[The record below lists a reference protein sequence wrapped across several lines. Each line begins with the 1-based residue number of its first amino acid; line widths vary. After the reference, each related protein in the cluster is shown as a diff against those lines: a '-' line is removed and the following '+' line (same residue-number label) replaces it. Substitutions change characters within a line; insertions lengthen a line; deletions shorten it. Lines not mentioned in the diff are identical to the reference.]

1 MNDKLML
8 VIKKEYFERV
18 KSRAFVIGTA
28 LGPILIAIMMFGPA
42 VLAERTEVAKQT
54 LLVVDRGDGVATEK
68 LTAKLESARQQ
79 AGESFPLTVEFEAAG
94 ADFDEEAAREV
105 YDERVTDGDL
115 DGYVILSG
123 RFMRNGRA
131 TYYGKTISG
140 AIGSRVLEEQL
151 DAVYRESRMLEL
163 GLPAA
168 DLAEIMRGVTLDKRS
183 IGGDGQQDVEQ
194 RTIMA
199 IGMIMLLYMMM
210 ILYGQFTMSAV
221 IEDKSSRVVEVM
233 LASVTP
239 NQLMI
244 GKVLGQGA
252 VGFSQF
258 LIWGAAGAVFTQ
270 LGGNVAGMEIDLA
283 QAGAVAWAWFGV
295 FFVLGFLMY
304 SAMYAGV
311 GALCSSMQDAQN
323 YQFPIMAMIIIPML
337 MLAVAMKSP
346 DSGPPMILSL
356 IPFFT
361 PILMFIRVMVGD
373 PALWQV
379 ILSIVLLAVTVVVL
393 MRVAGKLF
401 RMSILHF
408 GKAPSWGEVLRMLRA
423 PD

>member
-1 MNDKLML
+1 MNSKLML
-8 VIKKEYFERV
+8 IIKKEYFERV

-28 LGPILIAIMMFGPA
+28 LGPLLIAVMMFGPA
-42 VLAERTEVAKQT
+42 LLAERTEVARQD
-54 LLVVDRGDGVATEK
+54 LMILDRGDGTANELIGEK
-68 LTAKLESARQQ
+68 LAGARAMQ
-79 AGESFPLTVEFEAAG
+79 GETFPLDVEFEIAS
-94 ADFDEEAAREV
+94 ADFDEKVAREQL
-105 YDERVTDGDL
+105 DDRVESGEL
-115 DGYVILSG
+115 DGYVILSD

-131 TYYGKTISG
+131 TYYGESISG
-140 AIGSRVLEEQL
+140 AIGIDLLENYL
-151 DAVYRESRMLEL
+151 DQVVQEKRMLEI
-163 GLPAA
+163 GIGAA
-168 DLAEIMRGVTLDKRS
+168 DLAEIMRGATLEKKAV
-183 IGGDGQQDVEQ
+183 GGEEDDLQQ
-194 RTIMA
+194 RTILA
-199 IGMIMLLYMMM
+199 IGMIMMLYMMM

-239 NQLMI
+239 NQLMV

-258 LIWGAAGAVFTQ
+258 LIWGIAGAVFTQ
-270 LGGNVAGMEIDLA
+270 LGGNVGGMEIDFA
-283 QAGAVAWAWFGV
+283 RAGAVAWAWFGV

-346 DSGPPMILSL
+346 DSGPPMVMSL

-379 ILSIVLLAVTVVVL
+379 ILSIVLLVITVILL
-393 MRVAGKLF
+393 MRLAGKLF